1 MDRDVRAIGNDD
13 VVAGVRDVLVMNEV
27 APIGEEVTGG
37 PVVNAEVRDNLL
49 FIVTATTT
57 TGRA

>member
-37 PVVNAEVRDNLL
+37 PGVNAEVRDNLL